1 MAKTTP
7 TRLDD
12 ALLKAAAQKGARTN
26 RSAAAQIERWA
37 LVGRVLEG
45 DLTDAQIEAVA
56 AGLAQVKVVA
66 AAAPRLPALDDILTE
81 VQQRRDAGELTA
93 QVAGPVRYRATS
105 DGVLE
110 RVTPDGVQRG
120 SFIDGKFVPDES

>member
-12 ALLKAAAQKGARTN
+12 SLLQAAAQKGARTN
-26 RSAAAQIERWA
+26 RSAASQIERWA
-37 LVGRVLEG
+37 LVGRVLER

-56 AGLAQVKVVA
+56 AGLAEVKVVE
-66 AAAPRLPALDDILTE
+66 AAAPRLPELDDVLTE
-81 VQQRRDAGELTA
+81 VQHRREAGELTD
-93 QVAGPVRYRATS
+93 QVAGPVRYRATA

-110 RVTPDGVQRG
+110 RVTPEGVQRG
-120 SFIDGKFVPDES
+120 SFVDGEFVPDEV